1 MPVPDIEPHE
11 DDPRGLKHVGAKIQ
25 DKITDVISCD
35 FSNKKR
41 VHLVGI
47 IIV

>member
-1 MPVPDIEPHE
+1 MEPPE

-25 DKITDVISCD
+25 HKKGQIVISCA
-35 FSNKKR
+35 FNNKKR
-41 VHLVGI
+41 VHFVGI